1 MFSITLIESL
11 KMSNALLLFE
21 PIANLIFLNPKKY
34 FKKKLLEVPKYQ
46 PIKQLNN
53 NFARK
58 G

>member
-11 KMSNALLLFE
+11 KMINALLLFE
-21 PIANLIFLNPKKY
+21 PIVDLILLNPKKY
-34 FKKKLLEVPKYQ
+34 FLKKLLEVSKYQ
-46 PIKQLNN
+46 PIQQLNN